1 MSRSKM
7 AALVKQ
13 GDVRVNWLPCSKA
26 SQELQS
32 GDLVAVAGKGR
43 MKVTAVNTT
52 AKGKFAVDLVQFK

>member
-7 AALVKQ
+7 TALVKQ

-26 SQELQS
+26 SQELQT

-43 MKVTAVNTT
+43 VKVAAVTST
-52 AKGKFAVDLVQFK
+52 AKGKFAVDLVQYK